1 MTLPAQPPAS
11 TFRHNRLM
19 QERMARR
26 KRRAERTNKTGI
38 IAAIIKIIAKLTAP
52 ILKFIKAGKIVLAAA
67 SAAAYSLI
75 FTWQF
80 ALVILGMLVV
90 HEYGHLVM
98 MKRARMKTKGIY
110 LIPFLGAA
118 AVADSAF
125 TDRRSEAVIAL
136 AGPITGFALS
146 LLCALAY
153 FVTGWPFLA
162 AVAAWGA
169 LINLFNLL
177 PVSPLDGGRVAK
189 SLFFSFGSRVG
200 VTAMALA
207 LCAGAWLGWT
217 YKLYIFAVI
226 LPLGLLDL
234 FYERRRENRK
244 AHHIPRLT
252 KAQTVQFFGLYFAL
266 ASALLIVMSLMN
278 SEPGAAAALKAM
290 QG

>member
-38 IAAIIKIIAKLTAP
+38 IAAIVKSMAKLTAP
-52 ILKFIKAGKIVLAAA
+52 IRKFIKGGKIVLAAA

-136 AGPITGFALS
+136 PVPITRSPLS
-146 LLCALAY
+146 LLRAFAS
-153 FVTGWPFLA
+153 FFTSWP
-162 AVAAWGA
+162 
-169 LINLFNLL
+169 
-177 PVSPLDGGRVAK
+177 
-189 SLFFSFGSRVG
+189 
-200 VTAMALA
+200 
-207 LCAGAWLGWT
+207 
-217 YKLYIFAVI
+217 
-226 LPLGLLDL
+226 
-234 FYERRRENRK
+234 
-244 AHHIPRLT
+244 
-252 KAQTVQFFGLYFAL
+252 
-266 ASALLIVMSLMN
+266 
-278 SEPGAAAALKAM
+278 
-290 QG
+290 